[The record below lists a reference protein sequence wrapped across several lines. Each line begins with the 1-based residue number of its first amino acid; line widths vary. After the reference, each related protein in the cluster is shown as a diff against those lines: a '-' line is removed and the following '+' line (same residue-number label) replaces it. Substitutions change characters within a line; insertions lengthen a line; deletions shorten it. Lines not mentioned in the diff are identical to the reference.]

1 MMNEGWAMTSV
12 VGFWGWVLATIGFI
26 LKAFPSANSFSGK
39 ASAMWGGA
47 VIFFYLAWFLGMI
60 NA

>member
-1 MMNEGWAMTSV
+1 MHKAWSIVCV

-26 LKAFPSANSFSGK
+26 LKAFPLASSFRGK
-39 ASAMWGGA
+39 TAALWGGA
-47 VIFFYLAWFLGMI
+47 VIILYLAWFVGMI